1 MHIAQFC
8 CIFFHLF
15 PSIRPHDRYNHALL
29 PPVPREENS
38 GFPEHLPFYR
48 LVFPQE
54 TELFFM
60 TFRHT
65 LHTIAFFVPPLKDAY
80 PAERQVR

>member
-1 MHIAQFC
+1 MHITLSY
-8 CIFFHLF
+8 CIFFHLL
-15 PSIRPHDRYNHALL
+15 PCIRPHDRYNHALL
-29 PPVPREENS
+29 LPVLRKENS
-38 GFPEHLPFYR
+38 GFPEHQPFLR

-65 LHTIAFFVPPLKDAY
+65 LHTIAFFVPPFKDAFQQN
-80 PAERQVR
+80 AK